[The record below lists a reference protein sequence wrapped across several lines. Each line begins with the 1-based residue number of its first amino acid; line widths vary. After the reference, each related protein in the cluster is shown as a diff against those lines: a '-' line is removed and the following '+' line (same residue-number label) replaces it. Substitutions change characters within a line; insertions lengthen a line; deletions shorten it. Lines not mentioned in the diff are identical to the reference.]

1 MTKIY
6 FNQNNMKRI
15 YFFFFFLFCFSNLAR
30 SEEAKKLNVLLL
42 IADDLNCDVG
52 SFGAPEMITPNIDK
66 LAKRGLRFEN
76 AYCQYPWCC
85 PSRSSFMTGRRPN
98 VTQVLAN
105 PTPDDPMGYYFR
117 LTLPKTVT
125 MPQLFKNNGYFS
137 ARVGKIYHY
146 GVPADIGT
154 SSLDDYWSWDQVVN
168 PRGRDREEQDKIFT
182 LEPGQFGGTLSW
194 LADSEGEDNDHS
206 DGIGAT
212 EAIKFLEKFK
222 KENRPFFL
230 GMGFYRPHTPYVSPK
245 HFFDLYPLSSIKL
258 PQLSDD
264 DKSRNPAVAYAS
276 FHEVQDRMSDDLR
289 RQAIQGYHA
298 STSFM
303 DAQVGRVVDAL
314 DRLGLSKNTV
324 IVFMS
329 DHGYHLADH
338 GLWQK
343 QSLFNRS
350 THVPVIIVT
359 PNSNVAGQVAKG
371 DIELIDIYPTL
382 ASLCGLKAP
391 TYLDGTDL
399 SPMLGDPSVSVKKA
413 AFSQLNRANG
423 DEGYSVRSGK
433 WRYTEWR
440 TIKGKSLGNQL
451 FDEDLDPNEKNN
463 LANDP
468 SFKSM
473 CISLSDLIEPI
484 RNQRPPAN
492 SGKRKSTPKI
502 PHEN

>member
-1 MTKIY
+1 MSKSYINRNNSKSVLVY
-6 FNQNNMKRI
+6 FI
-15 YFFFFFLFCFSNLAR
+15 FLVYLCNIVR

-52 SFGAPEMITPNIDK
+52 CFGAPEMSTPNIDR
-66 LAKRGLRFEN
+66 LAKRGLRFDN

-105 PTPDDPMGYYFR
+105 PTPDDPMGHYFR

-206 DGIGAT
+206 DGIGAS

-245 HFFDLYPLSSIKL
+245 HYFDLYPKNNITL
-258 PQLSDD
+258 PQLSED

-314 DRLGLSKNTV
+314 DRLGLSDNTI

-329 DHGYHLADH
+329 DHGYHLDDH

-343 QSLFNRS
+343 QSLFNRGIR
-350 THVPVIIVT
+350 VPVIIIT
-359 PNSNVAGQVAKG
+359 PNNKVAGRVAEG
-371 DIELIDIYPTL
+371 DIELIDLYPTL
-382 ASLCGLKAP
+382 AALCGLKAP
-391 TYLDGTDL
+391 SYLDGTDL
-399 SPMLGDPSVSVKKA
+399 SPMLRDPTISVKKA
-413 AFSQLNRANG
+413 AFSQLTRGNG

-440 TIKGKSLGNQL
+440 TGKGQSLGNQL
-451 FDEDLDPNEKNN
+451 FDEVLDPDEKNN
-463 LANDP
+463 LASDP
-468 SFKSM
+468 SFSST
-473 CISLSDLIEPI
+473 CVTLSALIEPI
-484 RNQRPPAN
+484 RNQRPPAH
-492 SGKRKSTPKI
+492 STKKI
-502 PHEN
+502 

>member
-1 MTKIY
+1 MLKKISLY
-6 FNQNNMKRI
+6 I
-15 YFFFFFLFCFSNLAR
+15 FSLIICITTLR
-30 SEEAKKLNVLLL
+30 GDESKKLNMLLL

-52 SFGAPEMITPNIDK
+52 CYGASNISTPNIDR
-66 LAKRGLRFEN
+66 LSKRGLRFEN

-105 PTPDDPMGYYFR
+105 PTPDDPMGHYFR
-117 LTLPKTVT
+117 LTLPKTIT
-125 MPQLFKNNGYFS
+125 LPQLFKKNGYFS

-206 DGIGAT
+206 DGIGAS

-245 HFFDLYPLSSIKL
+245 HYFDLYPTDSISL
-258 PQLSDD
+258 PKLSDD

-276 FHEVQDRMSDDLR
+276 FHEVQDRMTDELR
-289 RQAIQGYHA
+289 KQAIQGYHA

-314 DRLGLSKNTV
+314 DRLGLSENTI

-343 QSLFNRS
+343 QSLFNRG
-350 THVPVIIVT
+350 TRVPFIIVT
-359 PNSNVAGQVAKG
+359 PHSKVAGKVASSE
-371 DIELIDIYPTL
+371 IELVDLYPTI

-391 TYLDGTDL
+391 PYLDGTDL
-399 SPMLGDPSVSVKKA
+399 SPVLNDPTLKLKKA
-413 AFSQLNRANG
+413 AFSQLTRANG

-440 TIKGKSLGNQL
+440 SKKGLDLGKQL
-451 FDEDLDPNEKNN
+451 FDEESDPDETMN
-463 LANDP
+463 LAKDV
-468 SFKSM
+468 SYKTK
-473 CISLSDLIEPI
+473 CDELASLIVPI
-484 RNQRPPAN
+484 RNQRPPQV
-492 SGKRKSTPKI
+492 SSKKSQAKSI
-502 PHEN
+502 E